1 MGYFFDDISLNRNF
15 IVARIA
21 SQPYDRTIPPLGFE
35 HHLAVGTINSEGF
48 SGESSRMSKQ
58 GLRAFRLVVSFLLC
72 FTAAPWSFAAHVNPQ
87 GLNPNKPKTT
97 RKVSESQHTKRHL
110 RHLARGRAT
119 GIRLASAHTASLTHT
134 ATRSAS
140 VRPASA
146 RPATLSTRH
155 HSYHERFYTSS
166 FAEDITAGDVTD
178 GEDPVVRLAAIDALG
193 NMNGTVVAIEP
204 TSGRVLAMVNQ
215 KLALSSGAQPCSTIK
230 LSVAL
235 AALSEGL
242 ISKETEVPLGGRS
255 RMNLTQALA
264 HSNNAYFEALGRK
277 LGFEKV
283 AFYAHQYGLGELA
296 GYDISGEKLGT
307 YPDEVIPEK
316 LGGVGKM
323 CSFGEGVSM
332 TPLQLGA
339 MVSAI
344 ANGGTL
350 YYLQHPSSPE
360 EVVNFQPRI
369 KRQLDIAP
377 LIPEISDGMAGA
389 VQYGT
394 ARRLGLNFSE
404 EEILGKTGTCSHEG
418 TRYGWFASYANT
430 SRGRVVVVV
439 FLQGGRP
446 TFGPKA
452 AEIAGRMY
460 RNLYDHNFFLAGP
473 ASPSDTAAAAR

>member
-1 MGYFFDDISLNRNF
+1 MSFAGIGSAANINTHTPSKSNSKK
-15 IVARIA
+15 V
-21 SQPYDRTIPPLGFE
+21 SETPRTRRRL
-35 HHLAVGTINSEGF
+35 HHLAK
-48 SGESSRMSKQ
+48 SR
-58 GLRAFRLVVSFLLC
+58 
-72 FTAAPWSFAAHVNPQ
+72 
-87 GLNPNKPKTT
+87 
-97 RKVSESQHTKRHL
+97 
-110 RHLARGRAT
+110 
-119 GIRLASAHTASLTHT
+119 TASVKRVSATTTH
-134 ATRSAS
+134 R
-140 VRPASA
+140 
-146 RPATLSTRH
+146 RH
-155 HSYHERFYTSS
+155 HYYERFHMSS
-166 FAEDITAGDVTD
+166 FAEDITNGDVTA
-178 GEDPVVRLAAIDALG
+178 GEDTVVRQAAIDALG

-242 ISKETEVPLGGRS
+242 ISKETPVALTARYK
-255 RMNLTQALA
+255 MNLTTALA

-277 LGFEKV
+277 LGFEKI
-283 AFYAHQYGLGELA
+283 AYYAHEYGLGELA
-296 GYDISGEKLGT
+296 GYDITGEQPGD
-307 YPDEVIPEK
+307 YPDAVIPEK

-323 CSFGEGVSM
+323 CSFGEGVTM

-339 MVSAI
+339 LVSAI

-350 YYLQHPSSPE
+350 YYLQHPTTAE
-360 EVVNFQPRI
+360 EVAGFQPRV

-377 LIPEISDGMAGA
+377 LIPELSDGMAGA

-394 ARRLGLNFSE
+394 ARSLRLNFNE

-430 SRGRVVVVV
+430 SVGRVVVVV

-460 RNLYDHNFFLAGP
+460 RNMYDHKFFVAGH
-473 ASPSDTAAAAR
+473 ATPSDEATVKTVSTNP

>member
-1 MGYFFDDISLNRNF
+1 
-15 IVARIA
+15 
-21 SQPYDRTIPPLGFE
+21 
-35 HHLAVGTINSEGF
+35 
-48 SGESSRMSKQ
+48 MSKLGMR
-58 GLRAFRLVVSFLLC
+58 GLRLVVMVAGLC
-72 FTAAPWSFAAHVNPQ
+72 LAPAMWAAHVNPHA
-87 GLNPNKPKTT
+87 LNTSKAKSTKLSETQRT
-97 RKVSESQHTKRHL
+97 RRRMH
-110 RHLARGRAT
+110 HLASSRST
-119 GIRLASAHTASLTHT
+119 VAH
-134 ATRSAS
+134 SAS
-140 VRPASA
+140 TGTAVHSATSHSATFTRASVSA
-146 RPATLSTRH
+146 SHSTTH
-155 HSYHERFYTSS
+155 KYHERFFVSS
-166 FAEDITAGDVTD
+166 FAEGLTGGDITD
-178 GEDPVVRLAAIDALG
+178 GEDPVVRQAAIDALG

-235 AALSEGL
+235 AALTEGVV
-242 ISKETEVPLGGRS
+242 SKETEVSLGGRS
-255 RMNLTQALA
+255 RMNLTEALA

-283 AFYAHQYGLGELA
+283 AYYAHEYGLGELA
-296 GYDISGEKLGT
+296 GYDIPGEQLGT
-307 YPDEVIPEK
+307 YPGEVIPQK

-350 YYLQHPSSPE
+350 YYLQHPMNAE
-360 EVVNFQPRI
+360 EIANFQPRI

-404 EEILGKTGTCSHEG
+404 EEILGKTGTCSHAG
-418 TRYGWFASYANT
+418 TRFGWFASYANT
-430 SRGRVVVVV
+430 SSGRVVVVV

-473 ASPSDTAAAAR
+473 LRPADTASAQ